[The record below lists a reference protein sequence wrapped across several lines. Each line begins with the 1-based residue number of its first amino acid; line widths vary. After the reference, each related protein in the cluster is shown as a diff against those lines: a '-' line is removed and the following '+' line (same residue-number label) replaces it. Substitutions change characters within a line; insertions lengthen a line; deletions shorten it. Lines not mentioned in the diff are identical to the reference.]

1 MCLMATTAWDL
12 VALVLMQWLQFHFA
26 SLKFINTK
34 GAKPSAETQVLH
46 KFKLFKFIANFYG
59 IDSVVKSLI
68 RNGDILALW

>member
-1 MCLMATTAWDL
+1 MCLMAITACDL

-34 GAKPSAETQVLH
+34 GAKSSAETQVFH
-46 KFKLFKFIANFYG
+46 KFELFKFKAYFYS

-68 RNGDILALW
+68 RNGDI